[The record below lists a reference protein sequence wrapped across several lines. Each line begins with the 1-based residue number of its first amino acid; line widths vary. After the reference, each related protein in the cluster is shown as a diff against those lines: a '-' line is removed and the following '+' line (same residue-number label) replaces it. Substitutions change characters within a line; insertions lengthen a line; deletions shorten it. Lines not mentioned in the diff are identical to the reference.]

1 MNVAIQT
8 EDEFICFYTNSTE
21 RAEEIC
27 KKANIEFT
35 EMYEVQDDEMEF
47 YSFDSRIW
55 DTEYIE
61 ASK

>member
-8 EDEFICFYTNSTE
+8 EEEFLCFYTFSIE